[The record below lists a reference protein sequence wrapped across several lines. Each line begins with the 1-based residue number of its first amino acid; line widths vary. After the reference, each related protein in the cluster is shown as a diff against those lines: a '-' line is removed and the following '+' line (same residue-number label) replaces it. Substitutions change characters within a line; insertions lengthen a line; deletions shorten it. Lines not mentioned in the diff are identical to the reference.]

1 MKSTHLKIKSVDI
14 YKEEIQAAL
23 KQLHSEFFRLD
34 ELIEFDSGAWWIAYD
49 GKKPIG
55 FCGVNAS
62 SSWRK
67 TGYMCR
73 AGVKWDYRGLGLHRR
88 LIQVRVRY
96 AKKQGWTHL
105 VTDTTDNCPSANNL
119 IANGFRMYKPSK
131 PWGLPGAC
139 YWIKKLNQL

>member
-1 MKSTHLKIKSVDI
+1 MRSAHLKIKSVDI
-14 YKEEIQAAL
+14 SKEEIRGIL

-34 ELIEFDSGAWWIAYD
+34 ELIEFDSGSWWIAYD
-49 GKKPIG
+49 GTKPIG

-96 AKKQGWTHL
+96 AKKQAWTHL
-105 VTDTTDNCPSANNL
+105 VTDTTDNCSSANNL

-139 YWIKKLNQL
+139 YWIKKLG

>member
-1 MKSTHLKIKSVDI
+1 MRSTHLKIKSVDI
-14 YKEEIQAAL
+14 HKEEIQAAL

-49 GKKPIG
+49 GTKAIG

-139 YWIKKLNQL
+139 YWIKKLG